1 MLKSLN
7 YNAHFMQLVG
17 EINSDMPRYSVE
29 KALRQAQDNAL
40 RPGCGWERARLKS

>member
-17 EINSDMPRYSVE
+17 EINSDVPRYWV
-29 KALRQAQDNAL
+29 KKAL
-40 RPGCGWERARLKS
+40 RPGCGWERTRLKS